1 MENEEKYQ
9 NEQWKEIP
17 MELYKRTESFQAST
31 FGRIRKVNTKSKK
44 IITPYSGS
52 NSDQMYVDLFWSS
65 QSFGTSVHKLVA
77 QTFIPNP
84 NDYNTIHHID
94 NDPSNNRPDNL
105 IWVTRKHSG
114 WLRSK
119 NKFMVD
125 IVNHGKY
132 EKRIFGEK
140 DFALYL
146 GYKTLGKKID
156 YLLKNNANEISDNHY
171 IISHSVAEYFKK
183 SNSPKVSSLGN
194 SSGYKNAKG
203 KGKNQIW
210 VLSLGADELAELKLD
225 IEELSTRKFKAKYD
239 RTLVTVRKAVE
250 ALENKEV
257 A

>member
-17 MELYKRTESFQAST
+17 MKLYKRTESFQAST

-44 IITPYSGS
+44 IINAYSGA

-105 IWVTRKHSG
+105 MWVTRKHSG

-183 SNSPKVSSLGN
+183 SNLPKVSSLGDSRGN
-194 SSGYKNAKG
+194 KYAKG
-203 KGKNQIW
+203 KGKIQIF
-210 VLSLGADELAELKLD
+210 VSNLNEEKLNEIKDD
-225 IEELSTRKFKAKYD
+225 INELSVRKFKAKWD
-239 RTLVTVRKAVE
+239 MTKKSVISAVE
-250 ALENKEV
+250 SLENKEV